1 MAQFSPFKLPHSPPL
16 LPPGGNPF
24 LKSLVVGVLLPG
36 WEPFSL
42 IQRVGSITLISG
54 GSMPIPDQILTF
66 GFGPPIRAGSGLTL
80 EFIHFFIKTPHP
92 IGSIS

>member
-16 LPPGGNPF
+16 LVPGGNPF
-24 LKSLVVGVLLPG
+24 LKSLVGGVLLRG

-42 IQRVGSITLISG
+42 TQMVGFIMLISV
-54 GSMPIPDQILTF
+54 GSMPIPDQILTS
-66 GFGPPIRAGSGLTL
+66 GSGPPKKAGFGLTL
-80 EFIHFFIKTPHP
+80 EFIPFFIKTPHP